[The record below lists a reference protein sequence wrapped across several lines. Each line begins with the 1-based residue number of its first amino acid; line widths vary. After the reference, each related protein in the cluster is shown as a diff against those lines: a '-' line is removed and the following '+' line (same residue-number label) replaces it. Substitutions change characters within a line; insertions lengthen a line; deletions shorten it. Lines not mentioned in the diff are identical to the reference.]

1 MWNALSAGYC
11 LPRKGLL
18 TVGLVLLASCGS
30 DRPDGAG
37 QEAHSEDKV
46 LNVFNWADY
55 IGKSTIA
62 DFEAK
67 TGIKVNYDVYDSSE
81 LLETKLLTGGSGYD
95 VVVPSG
101 ARGANLV
108 RIGALR
114 KLDKSKLKNLSN
126 LDPEYMRTLA
136 GYDPGN
142 EYALPYLWGTTGI
155 GYNPDMVERVLGTRV
170 IDSLSAVF
178 DPDIAS
184 KLAKCGI
191 TIVDAPETMFML
203 AFIYLGV
210 DANSERHEDLVAA
223 EALMARARPYFRY
236 FHSSQYVN
244 DLASGEVCVS
254 IGWSNA
260 IMQARLRG
268 SQSKSPVEVI
278 YVIPREGGTLTF
290 DMMAI
295 PIDAP
300 HPENAYAF
308 LDYLAEPEVI
318 AEITNVVR
326 AANGNQASLPFVT
339 QELRSDPSVYPTKA
353 VFERLSLEMP
363 WSPQTTRDV
372 TRAWTRI
379 RTGQ

>member
-1 MWNALSAGYC
+1 MRDKFFVL
-11 LPRKGLL
+11 GLL
-18 TVGLVLLASCGS
+18 LLTACSNDQHEGNGPVS
-30 DRPDGAG
+30 RL
-37 QEAHSEDKV
+37 EDKV

-55 IGKSTIA
+55 IGESTIA

-67 TGIKVNYDVYDSSE
+67 TGIKVNYDVYDTSE
-81 LLETKLLTGGSGYD
+81 MLETKLLTGGSGYD
-95 VVVPSG
+95 IVVPAG

-108 RIGALR
+108 EIGALR
-114 KLDKSKLKNLSN
+114 TLDKSKLKNLSN
-126 LDPEYMRTLA
+126 LDPAYLSTLA

-142 EYALPYLWGTTGI
+142 EHALPYLWGTSGI
-155 GYNPDMVERVLGTRV
+155 GYNPDMVERVLGMRE

-178 DPDIAS
+178 DPAVAS

-191 TIVDAPETMFML
+191 TIVDAPESMFML
-203 AFIYLGV
+203 ALIYLGL

-223 EALMARARPYFRY
+223 EKLMARVRPFVRY

-254 IGWSNA
+254 VGWSNA
-260 IMQARLRG
+260 IMQARLRA
-268 SQSKSPVEVI
+268 SQSATPVEVV
-278 YVIPREGGTLTF
+278 YVIPREGATLYF
-290 DMMAI
+290 DMLAI

-308 LDYLAEPEVI
+308 MDYLAEPQVI
-318 AEITNVVR
+318 ADISNYVR
-326 AANGNQASLPFVT
+326 AANGNRASLPFVA
-339 QELRSDPSVYPTKA
+339 EDLREDPAVYPA
-353 VFERLSLEMP
+353 PEVFARLSLERP
-363 WSPQTTRDV
+363 WTPDKSREV

>member
-1 MWNALSAGYC
+1 M
-11 LPRKGLL
+11 RKSLL
-18 TVGLVLLASCGS
+18 IVGFVLLAACGS
-30 DRPDGAG
+30 DRPDGGG
-37 QEAHSEDKV
+37 QEAQSEDRV

-81 LLETKLLTGGSGYD
+81 VMETKLLTGGSGYD

-101 ARGANLV
+101 ARGASLI
-108 RIGALR
+108 RIGAFR

-126 LDPEYMRTLA
+126 LDPTYMGTLA

-155 GYNPDMVERVLGTRV
+155 GYNPDMVEKVLGTRV

-178 DPDIAS
+178 DPAIAS

-191 TIVDAPETMFML
+191 TIVDAPESMFML

-210 DANSERHEDLVAA
+210 DANSERPENLVAA
-223 EALMARARPYFRY
+223 EALMARARPYIRY

-244 DLASGEVCVS
+244 DLASGEICVS

-260 IMQARLRG
+260 IMQARMRG
-268 SQSKSPVEVI
+268 AQSESPVEVI
-278 YVIPREGGTLTF
+278 YTIPREGGTLYF

-308 LDYLAEPEVI
+308 LDYVAEPEVI
-318 AEITNVVR
+318 ADITNSVR
-326 AANGNQASLPFVT
+326 AANGNRASLPFVA
-339 QELRSDPSVYPTKA
+339 EDLRGDSGVYPAET
-353 VFERLSLEMP
+353 VFKRLWLEQP
-363 WSPQTTRDV
+363 WTSEKTREV

>member
-1 MWNALSAGYC
+1 MRRSLFIVGI
-11 LPRKGLL
+11 GLL
-18 TVGLVLLASCGS
+18 VACGGDQHDNDARAAQS
-30 DRPDGAG
+30 
-37 QEAHSEDKV
+37 EAKV
-46 LNVFNWADY
+46 LNVFNWSDY
-55 IGKSTIA
+55 IGQSTIA
-62 DFEAK
+62 DFEAR

-81 LLETKLLTGGSGYD
+81 VLETKLLTGGSGYD

-101 ARGANLV
+101 ARGANLI

-114 KLDKSKLKNLSN
+114 KLDKAKLKNLSN
-126 LDPEYMRTLA
+126 LDPEYMRSLA

-142 EYALPYLWGTTGI
+142 EHALPYLWGTTGI
-155 GYNPDMVERVLGTRV
+155 GYNPDMVKRVLGTRV

-178 DPDIAS
+178 DPEVAS

-203 AFIYLGV
+203 AFIYLGL

-223 EALMARARPYFRY
+223 EALMARTRPYIRY

-244 DLASGEVCVS
+244 DLASGEICVS

-268 SQSKSPVEVI
+268 AQSHSPVEVV
-278 YVIPREGGTLTF
+278 YVIPREGGTLYF
-290 DMMAI
+290 DMLSM

-300 HPENAYAF
+300 HPESAYAF

-318 AEITNVVR
+318 ADITNSVR
-326 AANGNQASLPFVT
+326 AANGNRASLPYVAE
-339 QELRSDPSVYPTKA
+339 ELRSDLNVYPSKD
-353 VFERLSLEMP
+353 VFARLSLEMP
-363 WSPQTTRDV
+363 WSPEKTRDV

>member
-1 MWNALSAGYC
+1 MSIRMPLS
-11 LPRKGLL
+11 LL
-18 TVGLVLLASCGS
+18 LVGFAILTACSGGREEEGDRETGS
-30 DRPDGAG
+30 N
-37 QEAHSEDKV
+37 EKV

-62 DFEAK
+62 DFEAR

-81 LLETKLLTGGSGYD
+81 VLETKLLTGGSGYD

-101 ARGANLV
+101 ARGANLI

-114 KLDKSKLKNLSN
+114 KLDKAKLKNFPN
-126 LDPEYMRTLA
+126 LDPEYMHSLA

-155 GYNPDMVERVLGTRV
+155 GYNPDMVEKVLGTRV

-178 DPDIAS
+178 DPEIAS

-191 TIVDAPETMFML
+191 TIVNAPESMFML

-210 DANSERHEDLVAA
+210 DANSERHEDIVAA
-223 EALMARARPYFRY
+223 EAMMARVRPYVRY

-260 IMQARLRG
+260 ILQARLRG
-268 SQSKSPVEVI
+268 SQSKSPIEVV
-278 YVIPREGGTLTF
+278 YAIPREGGTLYF

-308 LDYLAEPEVI
+308 LDYVAEPQVI
-318 AEITNVVR
+318 AEITNNVR
-326 AANGNQASLPFVT
+326 AANGNRASLPFVAE
-339 QELRSDPSVYPTKA
+339 ELRGDPSVYPTSEA
-353 VFERLSLEMP
+353 FARLSLEMP
-363 WSPQTTRDV
+363 WSPEKTREV

>member
-1 MWNALSAGYC
+1 MRASLV
-11 LPRKGLL
+11 
-18 TVGLVLLASCGS
+18 TVGLVLLAACGN
-30 DRPDGAG
+30 DGHEG
-37 QEAHSEDKV
+37 DGRETQSEDKV
-46 LNVFNWADY
+46 LNVFNWAEY

-81 LLETKLLTGGSGYD
+81 VLETKLLTGGSGYD

-108 RIGALR
+108 KIGALR
-114 KLDKSKLKNLSN
+114 KLDKTKLKNLSN
-126 LDPEYMRTLA
+126 LDPTYMQTLA

-142 EYALPYLWGTTGI
+142 EHALPYLWGTTGI

-178 DPDIAS
+178 DPTIAS

-191 TIVDAPETMFML
+191 TIVDAPESMFMMAL
-203 AFIYLGV
+203 IYLGV
-210 DANSERHEDLVAA
+210 DANSERLEDLVAA
-223 EALMARARPYFRY
+223 EALMARARPYIRY

-278 YVIPREGGTLTF
+278 YAIPREGGTLYF

-300 HPENAYAF
+300 HPEHAYAF
-308 LDYLAEPEVI
+308 LDYIAEPTVI
-318 AEITNVVR
+318 AEVSNTVR
-326 AANGNQASLPFVT
+326 AANGNKASLPFLDT
-339 QELRSDPSVYPTKA
+339 ELRSDPAVYPA
-353 VFERLSLEMP
+353 DEVFEKLWLEKP
-363 WSPQTTRDV
+363 WPSQKTREV